1 MTAPTAA
8 HTFHSRRGFIGSSSA
23 AVAVAAVAGLFGLDS
38 TASARQLTK
47 EQRDTLT
54 PDEIIKLM
62 MAGNERFATGAQKP
76 RDFLEEQ
83 RATADAQYPAAIAL
97 TCVDSRTPLEVICD
111 LGIGDTFNA
120 RVAGNVVNEDIVGSM
135 EFACEVAGAKL
146 IVVMGHTA
154 CGAIKG
160 AIDNVVLGRLSGLI
174 ARIQPAIL
182 ETTYQGERASSNPEF
197 VDLVARTNVG
207 MAVTQIREQSPVLQ
221 ALEKKGA
228 IKIVGCMYD
237 LHTARI
243 TLL

>member
-1 MTAPTAA
+1 MTAHTTAPA
-8 HTFHSRRGFIGSSSA
+8 FPRRRFLWSGA
-23 AVAVAAVAGLFGLDS
+23 VVAVVASGLLGPDS
-38 TASARQLTK
+38 TASASQLTK

-54 PDEIIKLM
+54 PDEIVKRML
-62 MAGNERFATGAQKP
+62 AGNERFATGAQKP
-76 RDFLEEQ
+76 RDFLAEQ
-83 RATADAQYPAAIAL
+83 RATADAQSPAAIAL

-154 CGAIKG
+154 CGAVKG
-160 AIDNVVLGRLSGLI
+160 AIDNVVLGHLSGLI

-182 ETTYQGERASSNPEF
+182 ATTYQGDRASSNPEF
-197 VDLVARTNVG
+197 VDLVARTNVS
-207 MAVTQIREQSPVLQ
+207 MAVKQIQEQSPVLQ
-221 ALEKKGA
+221 ELEKKGA

-237 LHTARI
+237 LGTARI